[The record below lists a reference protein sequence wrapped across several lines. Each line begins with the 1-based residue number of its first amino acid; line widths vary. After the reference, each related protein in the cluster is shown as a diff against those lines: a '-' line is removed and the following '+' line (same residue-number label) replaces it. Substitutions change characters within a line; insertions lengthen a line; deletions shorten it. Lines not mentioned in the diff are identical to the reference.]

1 MLKNTFL
8 LRQLCF
14 AKCTSA
20 GAERL
25 KPLTPSLSV
34 LAYIGWIGAGAGAGY
49 SLLCSILVP
58 PHPFALLHRARSL
71 QGCRTS
77 RT

>member
-49 SLLCSILVP
+49 SLLC
-58 PHPFALLHRARSL
+58 
-71 QGCRTS
+71 
-77 RT
+77 